1 MEDQKMQQQLDALQG
16 VIDEAQTVQR
26 YIRQASIVENDTVID
41 TYREIISDELNHM
54 VRFIK
59 MFVDMTG
66 IEVSED

>member
-66 IEVSED
+66 IEVAEE